1 MILGLGT
8 DLAEVQRIQRSIDR
22 FGPRFLERVYTP
34 DEIAYCIRKKTSAQ
48 SFAAR
53 FAAKEAAAKALG
65 TGIAQGIR
73 WRDIEVLR
81 APSGRPSIQFHGP
94 AADRATRLGV
104 HTVSL
109 SLTHSA
115 QLSIAVVILEDGW
128 TAQAPGT
135 EHPLT

>member
-8 DLAEVQRIQRSIDR
+8 DLAEVPRIAASIER
-22 FGPRFLERVYTP
+22 FGERFLNRVYTP
-34 DEIAYCIRKKTSAQ
+34 TEIAYCLRKKSAAQ

-65 TGIAQGIR
+65 TGIARGIA

-81 APSGRPSIQFHGP
+81 APSGKPSLMFHGR
-94 AADRATRLGV
+94 AAMFATRLGV
-104 HTVSL
+104 QTISL

-115 QLSIAVVILEDGW
+115 QLSIAVVILEG
-128 TAQAPGT
+128 PGT
-135 EHPLT
+135 GSP